1 MKVTALNRKFR
12 QAEYFGGDGGVSFA
26 QDDSYDTLGEDQDFT
41 HSPDDLAASVL
52 ANVKKSRRRAPRRK
66 K

>member
-1 MKVTALNRKFR
+1 MKVTALHKKFR

-41 HSPDDLAASVL
+41 HSPDDLAASIL
-52 ANVKKSRRRAPRRK
+52 AHAVKARRRAPRRK